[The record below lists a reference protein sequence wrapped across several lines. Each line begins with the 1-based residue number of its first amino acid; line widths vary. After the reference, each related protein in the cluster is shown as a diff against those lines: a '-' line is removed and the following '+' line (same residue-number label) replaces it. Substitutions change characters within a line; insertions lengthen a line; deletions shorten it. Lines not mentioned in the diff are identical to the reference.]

1 MAANRSLVSRSARS
15 VGKASIRRWGI
26 LTSDRRTLPDF
37 LIIGT
42 KRGGTTS
49 MYNVVAGHPNV
60 LPLFPAA
67 QGLKGVHFFDQ
78 HYDRG
83 MAWYRSHFPTAGQRE
98 RARSHVGGRAIAGE
112 GSPYSL
118 FHPLAAERVARDL
131 PDVKL
136 IVQLR
141 DPVDRAYSHY
151 KERVRHDAEPLSF
164 EEAIQAEPE
173 RLRGEQERIISQAP
187 HYHSFAHENWSYAAH
202 GVYAPQLERW
212 MGLIP
217 RERFLILRSEDIYED
232 FAREYAKVVAFL
244 GLPAWTPPDFPMLNY
259 HPSADMDTDVRT
271 RLQEYFAA
279 PNARLAE
286 LLGRDF
292 HWSS

>member
-1 MAANRSLVSRSARS
+1 MR
-15 VGKASIRRWGI
+15 KWGV
-26 LTSDRRTLPDF
+26 LTSERRILPDF

-49 MYNVVAGHPNV
+49 MYNVVAQHPNV

-78 HYDRG
+78 HYDHG
-83 MAWYRSHFPTAGQRE
+83 IAWYRSHFSTRGQRE
-98 RARSHVGGRAIAGE
+98 RARREIGDRAITGE

-118 FHPLAAERVARDL
+118 FHPLAAERIARDL
-131 PDVKL
+131 PDVRL

-164 EEAIQAEPE
+164 PEAIEAEPE
-173 RLRGEQERIISQAP
+173 RLRGEEERIIAEAP
-187 HYHSFAHENWSYAAH
+187 RYNSFAHENWSYTAH
-202 GVYAPQLERW
+202 GLYAEQLERW
-212 MGLIP
+212 MHLIP
-217 RERFLILRSEDIYED
+217 RERFLVLRSEDIYQD

-259 HPSADMDTDVRT
+259 HPSADMDPDART
-271 RLQEYFAA
+271 RLQQHFA
-279 PNARLAE
+279 PHNARLAE
-286 LLGRDF
+286 LLGRDLR
-292 HWSS
+292 WSS